1 MIAAVRRGGCGTPQQ
16 LRRVDLDAILR
27 RLSSAAGGLS
37 RTGIVNRHRL
47 PYLLLLTTLLLTGCV
62 GAQNRPMQLIAGSGP
77 SYPAE
82 AKAAGIEGEVVVR
95 YDVSVTG
102 AVENARVERASPAGV
117 FEEAALAAVRS
128 WRYNPRIREGQAE
141 AVQDVLSTVRF
152 RLSGADV
159 DDRY

>member
-1 MIAAVRRGGCGTPQQ
+1 MVAARRTSCGTPHQ

-27 RLSSAAGGLS
+27 RHSIALGGPS
-37 RTGIVNRHRL
+37 RTGIVNTQRLRHPL
-47 PYLLLLTTLLLTGCV
+47 VLIVLLLTGCM

-77 SYPAE
+77 IYPTE

-95 YDVSVTG
+95 YDISVSG
-102 AVENARVERASPAGV
+102 DVENARVDRADPAGV
-117 FEEAALAAVRS
+117 FDEAALAAVRS

-152 RLSGADV
+152 RLSDGDV
-159 DDRY
+159 DNGY

>member
-1 MIAAVRRGGCGTPQQ
+1 MRSCAVSP
-16 LRRVDLDAILR
+16 
-27 RLSSAAGGLS
+27 SASADHL

-47 PYLLLLTTLLLTGCV
+47 RQLLLLTALLLSGCM

-95 YDVSVTG
+95 YDISITG
-102 AVENARVERASPAGV
+102 AVENVRVERADPAGV
-117 FEEAALAAVRS
+117 FEEAALSAVRS

-152 RLSGADV
+152 RLSDGDV
-159 DDRY
+159 DNGY

>member
-1 MIAAVRRGGCGTPQQ
+1 MRSCAVSP
-16 LRRVDLDAILR
+16 
-27 RLSSAAGGLS
+27 SPSADHL

-47 PYLLLLTTLLLTGCV
+47 RQLLLLTALLLSGCM

-95 YDVSVTG
+95 YDISITG
-102 AVENARVERASPAGV
+102 AVENVRVERADPAGV
-117 FEEAALAAVRS
+117 FEEAALSAVRS

-152 RLSGADV
+152 RLSDGDV
-159 DDRY
+159 DNGY